1 MKTEVAEVVKETP
14 APKGKDARKR
24 KMVLLSVGL
33 AALLVIAG
41 GGFFAFRKFTTPPP
55 PPPAPAAKAKASTAP
70 PAAATAA
77 TAPATA
83 GAAKA
88 GPTPS
93 DTLNKLAHM
102 PAAAIN
108 KAQDAIAARKAS
120 GQTDVDFDT
129 PAAGGGEKP
138 AVAPPV
144 GATKSPG
151 SLTKTS
157 TGMTSIGRG
166 VSATTEVEA
175 AVEASPAFRSFVA
188 NAKISG
194 VFQGSPSRA
203 FINGR
208 LARAGETVDANLGVM
223 FDSVDTERRQLVFRD
238 KAGAIVSRK
247 Y

>member
-1 MKTEVAEVVKETP
+1 MKTEAAEVVKEAP

-24 KMVLLSVGL
+24 KMVLLSAGL

-55 PPPAPAAKAKASTAP
+55 PPPAPAAKAKAPTAP
-70 PAAATAA
+70 PAAATAS
-77 TAPATA
+77 ATA

-93 DTLNKLAHM
+93 DTLNKLAHA

-108 KAQDAIAARKAS
+108 KAQDVIAARKAS
-120 GQTDVDFDT
+120 GQTDIDFET
-129 PAAGGGEKP
+129 PVAGGEKP
-138 AVAPPV
+138 ALAPPA
-144 GATKSPG
+144 GAAKAPG
-151 SLTKTS
+151 SVTKTS
-157 TGMTSIGRG
+157 TGMTSNGRG